1 VADALL
7 DRDCASPIVYTRRS
21 NMSDSE
27 QRKSKAIS
35 ELFSGPPPIVHFKI
49 PSVIC
54 ALPPWASTSEGKE
67 LAGDLFF
74 TDKGIIFVQLADLKP
89 PSETGGRLFGAI
101 GGLITGSVHVAR
113 RKKALSEAR
122 AQIPEAS
129 DLRQTIE
136 EGGDALFIPR
146 GTISRIRYT
155 WAFGFQVNT
164 AGEWQQFLLER
175 GKKTYHEYQSQIE
188 KYLAT

>member
-1 VADALL
+1 
-7 DRDCASPIVYTRRS
+7 
-21 NMSDSE
+21 MSDSE
-27 QRKSKAIS
+27 ERKSKVIS
-35 ELFSGPPPIVHFKI
+35 DLFSGPSPTIYFKI

-54 ALPPWASTSEGKE
+54 ALPPWASTSQGKE

-74 TDKGIIFVQLADLKP
+74 TDKGIVFVQLADLNP
-89 PSETGGRLFGAI
+89 PSEIGGMLFGAI

-122 AQIPEAS
+122 TQIPEAG
-129 DLRQTIE
+129 DLRQSIE
-136 EGGDALFIPR
+136 KGVDALFIPR
-146 GTISRIRYT
+146 GTISGIRYT

-164 AGEWQQFLLER
+164 AGKWQQFLLER
-175 GKKTYHEYQSQIE
+175 GKKTYQEYQSRIE